1 MSWCKSISENP
12 NDPTTKTFFKFPG
25 SEDAD
30 EVAVWKELLGLDPSA
45 VLGQR
50 SLVGSW
56 HFHDCDQRVDEGFDN
71 FVVIGKLERL
81 ECTRHSTSTGNHSLT
96 SPPRPAQ
103 SKRDYEES
111 IFRVNEKMTMEYYNF
126 IKPQLPSKKK
136 RRGLSAK
143 VVVPELEEVI
153 TKESI
158 FSIPQRK
165 KTFAQFGIVQV
176 EMLHR
181 LIEVVGHHH
190 RNCPHK
196 ITHFCTT
203 LNESYMHSMGIMLPK
218 WGNNTKELYEVKESA
233 TFLIF
238 VSSKKIKCTW
248 QRC

>member
-1 MSWCKSISENP
+1 
-12 NDPTTKTFFKFPG
+12 
-25 SEDAD
+25 
-30 EVAVWKELLGLDPSA
+30 
-45 VLGQR
+45 
-50 SLVGSW
+50 
-56 HFHDCDQRVDEGFDN
+56 
-71 FVVIGKLERL
+71 
-81 ECTRHSTSTGNHSLT
+81 
-96 SPPRPAQ
+96 
-103 SKRDYEES
+103 
-111 IFRVNEKMTMEYYNF
+111 VNEKMTMEYYNF

-196 ITHFCTT
+196 ITHFSHNT
-203 LNESYMHSMGIMLPK
+203 LTAGFCVVIHLECEAYSGRSFKEKGVKCAVWPNSRYTWKSGEDVTMEGNKYNVFDILFAIAQCMTPVSKAHSEQLMRAMLLTPVNRGK
-218 WGNNTKELYEVKESA
+218 MDVIIARIVKPYLIQQKKNVIAGQFEKVKLLGAPLRVSMDVGYDSVRSANNAV
-233 TFLIF
+233 IF
-238 VSSKKIKCTW
+238 ACVGQIPLFHFQW
-248 QRC
+248 